1 MKNMKSMIVIEHNL
15 NFYFLFMKIKDIVG
29 YIYIYI
35 IKNILI
41 LFKF

>member
-29 YIYIYI
+29 YIYIYYKKYFNI
-35 IKNILI
+35 I
-41 LFKF
+41 